1 MSELY
6 YLSDMDGEKFM
17 DANGDFCPKEEVES
31 KLMLS
36 FRSPQDADRVSDYLN

>member
-31 KLMLS
+31 KLVALS
-36 FRSPQDADRVSDYLN
+36 FRSPPQDA